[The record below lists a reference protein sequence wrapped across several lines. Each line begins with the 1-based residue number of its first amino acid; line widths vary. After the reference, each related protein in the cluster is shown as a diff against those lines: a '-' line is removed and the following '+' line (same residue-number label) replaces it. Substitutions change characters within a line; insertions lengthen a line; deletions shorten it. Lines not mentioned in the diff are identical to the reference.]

1 MKLSGWCCAAVL
13 SLATAA
19 GAQQLRLAPVDEGAG
34 DANWPRFKAR
44 LLEALARRDS
54 LFVLGIVDR
63 DIRNTSGKPGAAEF
77 NKLWEPRSPQSPL
90 WAELP
95 KLLFLGG
102 VFVKRGKDVVEFCA
116 PYVYYK
122 WPAEASHDTS
132 GAIIAKEAL
141 VKAQPAADS
150 ATLQTLSYNVVK
162 VLDWEVAD
170 KAKDNP
176 QKWTRVQAAAGE
188 GYVPEE
194 HIRSPLEYRA
204 CFAGSGTRWRM
215 TSLEFGE

>member
-170 KAKDNP
+170 EESSSP
-176 QKWTRVQAAAGE
+176 QKWVKLETGRAI

-194 HIRSPLEYRA
+194 QVRSPLEHRA
-204 CFAGSGTRWRM
+204 CFVKTGASWRM
-215 TSLEFGE
+215 IDFRVGR